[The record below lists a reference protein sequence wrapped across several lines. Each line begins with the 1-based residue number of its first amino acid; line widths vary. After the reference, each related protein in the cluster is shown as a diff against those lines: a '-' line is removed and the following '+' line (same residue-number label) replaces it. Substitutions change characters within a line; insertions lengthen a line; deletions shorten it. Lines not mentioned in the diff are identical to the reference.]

1 MGPGQGIG
9 PTDEAQAL
17 GARALRLVLDT
28 NVLLSALIRVDSKPY
43 KLVHAWL
50 DGRFELVSGEA
61 QLEEL
66 RRVSRYE
73 QVRRYVAAAEIGWL
87 INRIRERAFLVK
99 RLSNIDVAHD
109 PGDNYL
115 LAMAMSGEAE
125 YLVTGDKS
133 GLLALERHG
142 RTRIVTVQHI
152 VLTLKLR

>member
-9 PTDEAQAL
+9 PPDEAQAL
-17 GARALRLVLDT
+17 GARTLRVILDT

-43 KLVHAWL
+43 KLVRAWL
-50 DGRFELVSGEA
+50 DGRFELVSSEA

-73 QVRRYVAAAEIGWL
+73 QLRVYFAPAEVGWL
-87 INRIRERAFLVK
+87 VNRIRERAFLVK
-99 RLSNIDVAHD
+99 RLPKVDVADD

-115 LAMAMSGEAE
+115 LAMAAAGEAQ

-133 GLLALERHG
+133 DLIALG
-142 RTRIVTVQHI
+142 RRRGTHLVTVQEM
-152 VLTLKLR
+152 VSTLKLR